1 MRWHKRGQIFRA
13 SGQFDWMRSHTQVP
27 TALVLCD
34 RIRVFF
40 STRSE
45 DGVSR
50 PAFIDLDLEDPTRI
64 LYLHDRPL
72 LELGEAGMFD
82 EHGIIPNHLVRHDN
96 KLYLFYVGWSRQESV
111 PYSNWT
117 GLAMSL
123 DDGVTFKKAFAGPVL
138 DRTRD
143 ELFSATGLICVE
155 HQGVWQG
162 FYASGTQWARVNDRM
177 EHIYEIRSCTSDNL
191 VDWTRPNLPI
201 FPNKLPNES
210 NTRPT
215 LLFAQGKWH
224 LWFCYRGTQ
233 DFRDG
238 HDSYRIGY
246 ASSLDLINWKRE
258 DEKAGIGPSVE
269 GWDSRMIAYPCVA
282 AVREKILMFYCGNGF
297 GRAGFGYAELEL
309 DTLTN

>member
-1 MRWHKRGQIFRA
+1 MKWHKRGQIFRA
-13 SGQFDWMRSHTQVP
+13 SGQFEWMRSHTQVP
-27 TALVLCD
+27 TALVLSD

-40 STRSE
+40 ATRCE

-72 LELGEAGMFD
+72 LELGGAGMFD
-82 EHGIIPNHLVRHDN
+82 EHGIIPNHLVWHDN
-96 KLYLFYVGWSRQESV
+96 KLYLFYVGWSRQESI

-117 GLAMSL
+117 GLAISL
-123 DDGVTFKKAFAGPVL
+123 DEGVTFKKAFAGPVL

-155 HQGVWQG
+155 HQGHWQG
-162 FYASGTQWARVNDRM
+162 LYASGTQWIKVNDRM

-191 VDWTRPNLPI
+191 VDWTRPNLRI
-201 FPNKLPNES
+201 LPNRLPNES

-224 LWFCYRGTQ
+224 LWFCYRGAQ

-238 HDSYRIGY
+238 NDSYRVGY
-246 ASSLDLINWKRE
+246 ASSLDLIEWKRE
-258 DEKAGIGPSVE
+258 DEKAGIGPSAD
-269 GWDSRMIAYPCVA
+269 GWDSTMIAYPCVVN
-282 AVREKILMFYCGNGF
+282 VREKILMFYCGNGF
-297 GRAGFGYAELEL
+297 GREGFGYAELEL
-309 DTLTN
+309 DSLAN